1 MDKRSLLDAVSE
13 LAAAGELSEAELIAA
28 FRGGTS
34 EDDTERVA
42 RHTRYSRVLY
52 FIGGGVVIT
61 GIVAL
66 IGQIWNDLGAA
77 MHIVVT
83 LGSGLAAYVVGV
95 LLSSRKWLGAAGPA
109 FFLISALVL
118 PLGMVVTLD
127 EAGISP
133 EGYGWQS
140 LIALLL
146 MGAFLAAYLIFRAN
160 SVLVYAIIYATWLFF
175 GVTSWLVGP
184 NPIFDEVEFLEYRI
198 LGLGLAYLVLG
209 YAFEGTEREALSGAL
224 YGFGCLGFL
233 GAALALGGW
242 EPSQNVFWEL
252 VFPGLVFSVLY
263 ASVHLKSKALLT
275 FGSLFLGAYLVK
287 ITSEYFSDSL
297 GWPLALV
304 LAGLMLMGVGYLT
317 LHLKRRY
324 LTQ

>member
-1 MDKRSLLDAVSE
+1 MDKRSVLDAVRA
-13 LAAAGELSEAELIAA
+13 LAAEGEITEAELSAA
-28 FRGGTS
+28 YRGGAGG
-34 EDDTERVA
+34 DDTELVE

-66 IGQIWNDLGAA
+66 IGQIWNDLGAV

-95 LLSSRKWLGAAGPA
+95 LLSSKRWLGAAGPA
-109 FFLISALVL
+109 FFLIAALVL
-118 PLGMVVTLD
+118 PLGMVVALD
-127 EAGISP
+127 EANINP
-133 EGYGWQS
+133 EGFGWQS
-140 LIALLL
+140 LISLVL
-146 MGAFLAAYLIFRAN
+146 MGAFLAAYLLFRSN
-160 SVLVYAIIYATWLFF
+160 SVLVYAIGYGSWLFF
-175 GVTSWLVGP
+175 AVTSWLVGS
-184 NPIFDEVEFLEYRI
+184 NPTFEEIEFLEYRV
-198 LGLGLAYLVLG
+198 LGLGLAYLVLA
-209 YAFEGTEREALSGAL
+209 YAFEDTEREGLSGPL

-252 VFPGLVFSVLY
+252 IFPGLVFAVLY

-275 FGSLFLGAYLVK
+275 FGSLFFGAYLVK

-304 LAGLMLMGVGYLT
+304 IAGLMLMGVGYLT

-324 LTQ
+324 LTD